1 MSTGKFTSE
10 PGSPEYHASDWLITI
25 HNAYREIDHAIE
37 DSPNP
42 EEFIE
47 KLRERVRRDYEQNR
61 EQMGWSERSRDIAA
75 RSLEIVLAT
84 LKLPNRP
91 TQ

>member
-1 MSTGKFTSE
+1 MSTGKFTSD

-25 HNAYREIDHAIE
+25 HNAYRELDHAIE
-37 DSPNP
+37 SSPNP

-47 KLRERVRRDYEQNR
+47 RLRERVRRDYEQNR
-61 EQMGWSERSRDIAA
+61 EQMGWSERTRDITA

-84 LKLPNRP
+84 LKLPNR
-91 TQ
+91 

>member
-1 MSTGKFTSE
+1 MSTGKFSSD

-25 HNAYREIDHAIE
+25 HNAYRELDHAIE
-37 DSPNP
+37 SSPNP

-47 KLRERVRRDYEQNR
+47 RLRERVRRDYEQNR
-61 EQMGWSERSRDIAA
+61 EQMAWSERTRDIAA

-84 LKLPNRP
+84 LKLPNR
-91 TQ
+91 